1 MDSETA
7 WRGGQQSLLTLAR
20 ELRVLGHEQSI
31 VAPGTSALA
40 ERARAEGFPVEPTI
54 SRDVDIVHA
63 HSGRALNR
71 VFRATVGSSVIRVMT
86 RHVAFTPKH
95 PWIHRFKYTHSCHGI
110 IAVSNAVREA
120 LLRAGIA
127 SEKIEIVHTGI
138 DLPQGPRE
146 RSRGPFTVGH
156 LGAFTREKGQ
166 DVVIAVAR
174 LLPEV
179 RFILAGEGA
188 LRDELQSAAPPNVEF
203 PGFVNNLSDFFSRID
218 LFAMPSRSEAWGLAA
233 LEAMAYGVP
242 VIASDIQGLAE
253 IVEAGRGGWLVPVG
267 DAEALAHSIRDAA
280 SDPDRL
286 AAFGLAARERAGQF
300 TVERMARQTEAFYRR
315 LLS

>member
-20 ELRVLGHEQSI
+20 GLRELGHAQSI
-31 VAPGTSALA
+31 VAPKSSALA
-40 ERARAEGFPVEPTI
+40 ERARAEGFPVESTI

-71 VFRATVGSSVIRVMT
+71 VFRATVGASVIRVMT
-86 RHVAFTPKH
+86 RHVAFAPRH

-110 IAVSNAVREA
+110 IAVSSAVREA

-127 SEKIEIVHTGI
+127 SEKIEVVHTGI
-138 DLPQGPRE
+138 DLPQKTRE

-156 LGAFTREKGQ
+156 LGAFTKEKGQ
-166 DVVIAVAR
+166 DVAVAAAK

-179 RFILAGEGA
+179 QFILAGEGA
-188 LRDELQSAAPPNVEF
+188 LRDELQRTASSNVEF
-203 PGFVNNLSDFFSRID
+203 PGFVSNLSDFFSRID

-253 IVEAGRGGWLVPVG
+253 IVEPGRGGWLVPVG

-286 AAFGLAARERAGQF
+286 AAVGLAARERAGQF